1 MDRELSFVSAVYLV
15 GNPLYCTYIEVFL
28 RGSNVFGYGPFYR
41 YGGDIEFIRF
51 KEYFGMLIGHS
62 LSIFVRF
69 SGKKRTPLYISRE
82 KGKHY

>member
-1 MDRELSFVSAVYLV
+1 MY
-15 GNPLYCTYIEVFL
+15 
-28 RGSNVFGYGPFYR
+28 FYR

-51 KEYFGMLIGHS
+51 KEYFGMPMGHS

-69 SGKKRTPLYISRE
+69 WGKKRTPLYISRE